1 MASGSIIRRQSC
13 LSSPSRVQEH
23 IRLLYLNEYKRYL
36 QDEYSGHGALYE
48 RGDSIE
54 VGCWAHCRRR
64 FFEFAKDQKE
74 PGLAAQAL
82 QWIAKLYVI
91 ESRVKDQAPD
101 IKPAALKTDALP
113 VLAQFLQWIEAN
125 SIGLLPRA
133 PLAKA
138 FGYALR
144 HWEALIRYTES
155 YCQTTML

>member
-1 MASGSIIRRQSC
+1 
-13 LSSPSRVQEH
+13 L
-23 IRLLYLNEYKRYL
+23 
-36 QDEYSGHGALYE
+36 
-48 RGDSIE
+48 E
-54 VGCWAHCRRR
+54 VGGWAHCRRR

-74 PGLAAQAL
+74 PGLAAQAV

-101 IKPAALKTDALP
+101 IKPAARKTDALP